1 MKATR
6 IVVLLVLI
14 RFFFSPSLR
23 AAEPWDAPFAGNPQA
38 ILEAAKR
45 IPVPESQP
53 VLILLEQHEI
63 AVDEGGRITSKVR
76 KVFRM
81 ANADALEEWASVEQ
95 EFQPWHE
102 SKPELRARV
111 IGADGAV
118 HWLEAKTIADSPA
131 QEYEIGRAHV

>member
-81 ANADALEEWASVEQ
+81 ANADALEE
-95 EFQPWHE
+95 
-102 SKPELRARV
+102 
-111 IGADGAV
+111 
-118 HWLEAKTIADSPA
+118 
-131 QEYEIGRAHV
+131 IGRASCRERVENGV